1 MHGDRSKAAIARIEA
16 ALARIEAAAARPPA
30 PSGPA
35 PSGDADLDKLRDKH
49 DRLRAAVQDSL
60 EQLELLIEGAQG

>member
-1 MHGDRSKAAIARIEA
+1 MDGDRSKSAIARIGT

-30 PSGPA
+30 P
-35 PSGDADLDKLRDKH
+35 PSDQELGKLRNKH

-60 EQLELLIEGAQG
+60 GQLDQLIEGAQG